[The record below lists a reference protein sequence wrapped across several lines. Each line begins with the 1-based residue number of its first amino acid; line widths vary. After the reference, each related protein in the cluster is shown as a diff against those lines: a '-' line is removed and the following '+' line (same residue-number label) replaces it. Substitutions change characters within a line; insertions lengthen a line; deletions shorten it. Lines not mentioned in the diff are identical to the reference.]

1 MGTSDENKIK
11 LILVDD
17 HLIVRDGIKALL
29 EGEARFEII
38 GEADSGS
45 HFFSLIKT
53 HKPDIV
59 LLDINLPDISGIE
72 ITKKLASAYPDI
84 KVVVLS
90 MYNAEDYIF
99 NAVKAGAK
107 AYLPK
112 TTNRR
117 ELQEAVIAVYRGEE
131 YFSQAISNVILRSF
145 IRQAKNEDSR
155 KGNTLTT
162 RETEILKLFAEGLSN
177 TEIADQLFISV
188 RTVES
193 HKNHIMQKLELKSTV
208 DLIKFAIRNNI
219 IEI

>member
-1 MGTSDENKIK
+1 MDQSKEKKLK

-17 HLIVRDGIKALL
+17 HLIVRDGIKALFSGN
-29 EGEARFEII
+29 EKFDII

-45 HFFSLIKT
+45 HFFALIKT
-53 HKPDIV
+53 HVPDVV
-59 LLDINLPDISGIE
+59 LLDINLPDMSGID
-72 ITKKLASAYPDI
+72 ITKKLASDYPEI

-90 MYNAEDYIF
+90 MYNTEDYIF

-117 ELQEAVIAVYRGEE
+117 ELQDAVIAVYRGSE
-131 YFSQAISNVILRSF
+131 YFSQSISNVILRSF
-145 IRQAKNEDSR
+145 IQQAKNEDSGR
-155 KGNTLTT
+155 GSQLTT
-162 RETEILKLFAEGLSN
+162 RETEILKLFAEGSSN

-193 HKNHIMQKLELKSTV
+193 HKNHIMHKLELKSTV
-208 DLIKFAIRNNI
+208 DLIKFAIKNNI

>member
-1 MGTSDENKIK
+1 MNHSDENKIK
-11 LILVDD
+11 LMLVDD

-29 EGEARFEII
+29 SGDEKFEII

-45 HFFSLIKT
+45 HFFALLKT
-53 HKPDIV
+53 KVPDVV
-59 LLDINLPDISGIE
+59 LLDINLPDTSGIE
-72 ITKKLASAYPDI
+72 ITKKLASDYPDI

-90 MYNAEDYIF
+90 MYNSEDYIF

-117 ELQEAVIAVYRGEE
+117 ELQEAVVAVYRGEE
-131 YFSQAISNVILRSF
+131 YFSQSISNVILRSF
-145 IRQAKNEDSR
+145 IQQAKNEENG
-155 KGNTLTT
+155 KGNQLTT
-162 RETEILKLFAEGLSN
+162 RETEILKLFAEGSSN

-208 DLIKFAIRNNI
+208 DLIKFAIKNNI

>member
-1 MGTSDENKIK
+1 MKNIEQNTIK
-11 LILVDD
+11 LILVED

-29 EGEARFEII
+29 SGNEKFEII

-45 HFFSLIKT
+45 HFFALLKSQV
-53 HKPDIV
+53 PDVV
-59 LLDINLPDISGIE
+59 LLDINLPDMSGIE
-72 ITKKLASAYPDI
+72 ITKKLAAGYPNI

-90 MYNAEDYIF
+90 MYNTEDYIF

-112 TTNRR
+112 TTNRA
-117 ELQEAVIAVYRGEE
+117 ELQEAVISVYRGEE
-131 YFSQAISNVILRSF
+131 YFSQSISNVILRSF
-145 IRQAKNEDSR
+145 IQQAKSEVNGR
-155 KGNTLTT
+155 GNQLSV
-162 RETEILKLFAEGLSN
+162 RETEILKLFAEGSSN

-193 HKNHIMQKLELKSTV
+193 HKNHIMHKLELKSTV
-208 DLIKFAIRNNI
+208 DLIKFAIKNNI

>member
-1 MGTSDENKIK
+1 MNNPAGSKIK

-17 HLIVRDGIKALL
+17 HQIVRDGIKALL
-29 EGEARFEII
+29 EGEARFDII
-38 GEADSGS
+38 GEADTGS
-45 HFFSLIKT
+45 MFFALIKT

-72 ITKKLASAYPDI
+72 ITKKLAHEYPDI

-90 MYNAEDYIF
+90 MYNTEDYIF

-112 TTNRR
+112 TTTRR
-117 ELQEAVIAVYRGEE
+117 ELQDAVITVYNGEE

-145 IRQAKNEDSR
+145 IQQAKNEDRR
-155 KGNTLTT
+155 KDNALTS
-162 RETEILKLFAEGLSN
+162 RETEILKLFAQGLSN
-177 TEIADQLFISV
+177 TEIANQLFISV

-193 HKNHIMQKLELKSTV
+193 HKNHIMHKLELKSTV